1 MRVTF
6 MQRSALVAI
15 ALLAFVCGLSAQP
28 RANRKG
34 ALKPLT
40 LVKSTPEE
48 AGLSSANLLRA
59 DEIINEAIAE
69 KSIPGAVLAVVRG
82 NKLAYLKAY
91 GNKQVYPDTVKMTP
105 NTIFDMASCS
115 KSMGTAIAM
124 MQLLERGYYR
134 LTDPVKMYIEGFEP
148 YVDPQTGKK
157 VDIRMVDLLTH
168 SSGLPPYVA
177 PDIIK
182 KQYGNDKPESLLD
195 WISHCKRDFRP
206 TTDFQYS
213 CLNFIT
219 LAYILEKMTGMTLT
233 EYAQKN
239 IFDVMGMKNTSYS
252 PKAQGKSEMMKLI
265 APTEKQADGSVLL
278 GEVHDPLARVI
289 NKGNSGNAGVFSN
302 AEDIAILVAAL
313 MNGGEINGARVL
325 GKATIE
331 RMSSVPKETAK
342 LGRSLGWDNY
352 SPYASNNGNILHP
365 TKTYGH
371 TGYTGTSIVIDPVN
385 NISVILLT
393 NRVHPEDKGG
403 VVRLRALVANVVAGS
418 IVR

>member
-1 MRVTF
+1 

-28 RANRKG
+28 GANGKG

>member
-1 MRVTF
+1 
-6 MQRSALVAI
+6 
-15 ALLAFVCGLSAQP
+15 
-28 RANRKG
+28 
-34 ALKPLT
+34 
-40 LVKSTPEE
+40 
-48 AGLSSANLLRA
+48 
-59 DEIINEAIAE
+59 
-69 KSIPGAVLAVVRG
+69 
-82 NKLAYLKAY
+82 
-91 GNKQVYPDTVKMTP
+91 
-105 NTIFDMASCS
+105 
-115 KSMGTAIAM
+115 
-124 MQLLERGYYR
+124 
-134 LTDPVKMYIEGFEP
+134 
-148 YVDPQTGKK
+148 
-157 VDIRMVDLLTH
+157 
-168 SSGLPPYVA
+168 
-177 PDIIK
+177 
-182 KQYGNDKPESLLD
+182 
-195 WISHCKRDFRP
+195 
-206 TTDFQYS
+206 
-213 CLNFIT
+213 
-219 LAYILEKMTGMTLT
+219 MTGMTLT

>member
-15 ALLAFVCGLSAQP
+15 ALLVFVCGLSAQP
-28 RANRKG
+28 GANRKG

>member
-1 MRVTF
+1 

-15 ALLAFVCGLSAQP
+15 ALLAFVCGLSAQLG
-28 RANRKG
+28 ANRKG

-385 NISVILLT
+385 KISVILLT

>member
-15 ALLAFVCGLSAQP
+15 LLLAFVCGLSAQP
-28 RANRKG
+28 GANRKG
-34 ALKPLT
+34 SLKPLT

-59 DEIINEAIAE
+59 DEVINEAIAE

-385 NISVILLT
+385 KISAILLT

>member
-1 MRVTF
+1 
-6 MQRSALVAI
+6 
-15 ALLAFVCGLSAQP
+15 
-28 RANRKG
+28 
-34 ALKPLT
+34 
-40 LVKSTPEE
+40 
-48 AGLSSANLLRA
+48 
-59 DEIINEAIAE
+59 
-69 KSIPGAVLAVVRG
+69 
-82 NKLAYLKAY
+82 
-91 GNKQVYPDTVKMTP
+91 
-105 NTIFDMASCS
+105 
-115 KSMGTAIAM
+115 
-124 MQLLERGYYR
+124 
-134 LTDPVKMYIEGFEP
+134 
-148 YVDPQTGKK
+148 
-157 VDIRMVDLLTH
+157 MVDLLTH

-393 NRVHPEDKGG
+393 NRVHPEDNGG